1 MYWLCYLH
9 ILQSIAVHKSQ
20 SVKTNY
26 FVFYIFKYKL
36 HWTNAVK
43 VPWPGYTKTTEK
55 EEKTCILCTFLV
67 KLSVKVNCVTRVQM
81 YSHSTLLS
89 RKMDSKPFNSL
100 EAVKCGKSVTLKDWA
115 SCYIRK
121 HLNCKCLNCG
131 DPWVQARE
139 YQPILCTLQGT
150 PGWVRETTKR
160 WFCSSDKHWASQ
172 ENMTCLHHGR
182 TRSGARAAPWPCMQS
197 STLQKIAPKRY
208 TSAFLLPE
216 QNQRCLNSLLYSRP
230 FCMQICQMK
239 LSS

>member
-1 MYWLCYLH
+1 MHWLCYLH

-20 SVKTNY
+20 SAKMNY

-43 VPWPGYTKTTEK
+43 VRTWPGYTKITEK
-55 EEKTCILCTFLV
+55 QEKKRLLCTFLI
-67 KLSVKVNCVTRVQM
+67 KLSVKVNCITQVQM
-81 YSHSTLLS
+81 YSCSTLLS
-89 RKMDSKPFNSL
+89 RKIHSKPFDSL
-100 EAVKCGKSVTLKDWA
+100 EAVKYGKSVMLKDWA
-115 SCYIRK
+115 SRYIRK

-139 YQPILCTLQGT
+139 YQPILCALQGT
-150 PGWVRETTKR
+150 PGWVTETTKQ
-160 WFCSSDKHWASQ
+160 WFCSSAQ
-172 ENMTCLHHGR
+172 AL
-182 TRSGARAAPWPCMQS
+182 QS
-197 STLQKIAPKRY
+197 STLQKIAPKLY